1 MSKSVASESDE
12 GHKSGENGGKRGA
25 EDEGNEDGEEFT
37 EVPPA
42 ESLPIST
49 TVSTAPPP
57 LITKLRKPKLRA
69 KLSDRSV
76 KYEKKDNKSVLI
88 EHLRL
93 QLRCEVLLS
102 GNNFLNT
109 DDYRRLLVPFFPNDT
124 LMTIRLVSK
133 PWSRVADGFISDGVE
148 SGAMIV
154 HDGNDISFD
163 EAFARKERR
172 CLVTRVVSLLNIM
185 KVGKCACFLAT
196 NLVVVDIPEGIES
209 ISNEAFQGCSS
220 LTTVSFPRTLTSIGV
235 YAFNSCRSLDN
246 VDLLHTNLQELG
258 VQAFTYCSEI
268 KSMTIPDSLQT
279 LGS

>member
-1 MSKSVASESDE
+1 MSTCVCSSA
-12 GHKSGENGGKRGA
+12 
-25 EDEGNEDGEEFT
+25 
-37 EVPPA
+37 
-42 ESLPIST
+42 
-49 TVSTAPPP
+49 
-57 LITKLRKPKLRA
+57 
-69 KLSDRSV
+69 
-76 KYEKKDNKSVLI
+76 
-88 EHLRL
+88 
-93 QLRCEVLLS
+93 EVLLS

-109 DDYRRLLVPFFPNDT
+109 DDYRRLLVPFLPNDT
-124 LMTIRLVSK
+124 LMAIRLVSK

-172 CLVTRVVSLLNIM
+172 CLVTRVISLLNIM

-196 NLVVVDIPEGIES
+196 NLVVVDIPKGIES
-209 ISNEAFQGCSS
+209 IGNEAFQGCSS

-235 YAFNSCRSLDN
+235 YAFIACSSLDN

-258 VQAFTYCSEI
+258 EQAFSHCSEL

-279 LGS
+279 LGKFVFFGCSKLFTSSIDMSFDNYKDPISEVVAHLRSLQIN